1 METMAGNIL
10 LFGISGGEII
20 VILFVILLVFGPKK
34 IPEIA
39 RLLGRGLKE
48 IKKVQSE
55 INVEINKYSD
65 DSNSKV
71 SEDIQRDIDEF
82 KKQRKHT
89 ENEQLEESEEIENTN
104 DNTDDSDLPYPY
116 NKSGKINTD

>member
-1 METMAGNIL
+1 MLIVSGNIL

-20 VILFVILLVFGPKK
+20 IILLVILLVFGPKK

-39 RLLGRGLKE
+39 RLLGKGLKE
-48 IKKVQSE
+48 VKKVQRE
-55 INVEINKYSD
+55 INIEFNKYSE

-82 KKQRKHT
+82 KKQRNHT
-89 ENEQLEESEEIENTN
+89 ENEHLENSGETENT
-104 DNTDDSDLPYPY
+104 DDKTDDSDLPYPY
-116 NKSGKINTD
+116 NKSGKINED